1 MKKFAFLILFILVIW
16 AIWANTGKLSALPEL
31 APNISHFENLKPLQ
45 TDSIQ
50 GNVVGMQPY
59 MLESDYLSE
68 ERFFQKLEAYYQKAK
83 EEGFLKSN
91 TIVLLPEYLGTWLVI
106 LDEKPSVAKSS
117 TLTWAMAQLVLANPF
132 EFIKHYPL
140 SKNEE
145 DRIAST
151 LFRMKADQ
159 MAKAYERSFLTLS
172 KKYQVFTSAGSINL
186 PEPQVIDNQIIVKK
200 EGALYNSSFL
210 FGPDGSIFP
219 QVIKKSFPISSEK
232 PFIAASPTTA
242 IPSFE
247 LPLGKVGIL
256 VCADSWYPEAY
267 EAIKGVDLVL
277 VNSYCAVDGAMEVPW
292 AGYNGAPAPTDVD
305 LSDIGAISEQEAW
318 QKYALPGRI
327 GLSGAKHGVN
337 VFLRGELW
345 DLGTDGQPFFI
356 QNGNLLPIQSA
367 DKGGIWNMDY

>member
-1 MKKFAFLILFILVIW
+1 MKKLAILILSILVIW
-16 AIWANTGKLSALPEL
+16 AIWANTGSWSTLPEV
-31 APNISHFENLKPLQ
+31 APNISHVESLTPLPA
-45 TDSIQ
+45 DSIQ
-50 GNVVGMQPY
+50 GNVVGIQPY

-117 TLTWAMAQLVLANPF
+117 TLTWAMAQLVLTNPF
-132 EFIKHYPL
+132 EFFKHYPL

-172 KKYQVFTSAGSINL
+172 KKYQVFTAAGSINL
-186 PEPQVIDNQIIVKK
+186 PDPQVIDNQIIVKK

-232 PFIAASPTTA
+232 PFIAASPPTA
-242 IPSFE
+242 IPSFQ
-247 LPLGKVGIL
+247 LPMGKVGIL

-267 EAIKGVDLVL
+267 QAIKGVDLVL

-305 LSDIGAISEQEAW
+305 LSDIGEISEQEAW

>member
-68 ERFFQKLEAYYQKAK
+68 KRFFQKLEAYYQKAK

-159 MAKAYERSFLTLS
+159 MAKAYQKSFLTLS
-172 KKYQVFTSAGSINL
+172 KKYQVFTVAGSINL
-186 PEPQVIDNQIIVKK
+186 PEPHVIDNQIIVKK
-200 EGALYNSSFL
+200 EGSLYNSSFL
-210 FGPDGSIFP
+210 FGPDGSIYP
-219 QVIKKSFPISSEK
+219 QVIKKAFPIDSEK
-232 PFIAASPTTA
+232 PFISASSPSD
-242 IPSFE
+242 IPNFE
-247 LPLGKVGIL
+247 LPMGNVGIL

-292 AGYNGAPAPTDVD
+292 AGYNGAPAPADVD
-305 LSDIGAISEQEAW
+305 LGDIGNITELDAW

-327 GLSGAKHGVN
+327 GLSGARNGAN

-356 QNGNLLPIQSA
+356 RNGNLLLSQPA
-367 DKGGIWNMDY
+367 EKGGIWNMDF

>member
-1 MKKFAFLILFILVIW
+1 MKKFVILILSVFVIW
-16 AIWANTGKLSALPEL
+16 AIWANTESWSTLPEM
-31 APNISHFENLKPLQ
+31 APNISHVENLIPLPI
-45 TDSIQ
+45 DSLQ
-50 GNVVGMQPY
+50 GNVVGIQPY

-68 ERFFQKLEAYYQKAK
+68 TRFFQKLEAYYQKAK
-83 EEGFLKSN
+83 EEGYLSSN

-106 LDEKPSVAKSS
+106 LDEKPSVAKASS
-117 TLTWAMAQLVLANPF
+117 LTWAMAQLVLTNPF

-151 LFRMKADQ
+151 LFRMKANQ

-172 KKYQVFTSAGSINL
+172 KKYQVFTAAGSINL

-200 EGALYNSSFL
+200 EAPLYNSSFL
-210 FGPDGSIFP
+210 FGPDGSIYP
-219 QVIKKSFPISSEK
+219 TVIKKAFPIDSEK
-232 PFIAASPTTA
+232 PFIAASSPAA

-247 LPLGKVGIL
+247 LPMGKVGIL

-277 VNSYCAVDGAMEVPW
+277 VNSYCAVDGAMDVPW
-292 AGYNGAPAPTDVD
+292 AGYNGTPAPHDVS
-305 LSDIGAISEQEAW
+305 LNDIGKISEQEAW
-318 QKYALPGRI
+318 KKYALPGRL

-356 QNGNLLPIQSA
+356 RKGTLLLSQA
-367 DKGGIWNMDY
+367 AEKGGIWNMDY

>member
-1 MKKFAFLILFILVIW
+1 MKKFAFLILTILVIW
-16 AIWANTGKLSALPEL
+16 AIWANTGNWSALPEV
-31 APNISHFENLKPLQ
+31 APNISHFENLKPLP

-50 GNVVGMQPY
+50 GNVVGIQPY

-117 TLTWAMAQLVLANPF
+117 TLTWAMAQLVLTNPF
-132 EFIKHYPL
+132 EFFKHYPL

-159 MAKAYERSFLTLS
+159 MAKVYERSFLTLS
-172 KKYQVFTSAGSINL
+172 KKYQVFTAAGSINL

-232 PFIAASPTTA
+232 PFIAASLPTA
-242 IPSFE
+242 IPSFQ
-247 LPLGKVGIL
+247 LPMGKVGIL

-305 LSDIGAISEQEAW
+305 LSDIGEISEQEAW

>member
-1 MKKFAFLILFILVIW
+1 MKKFALLILTILVIW
-16 AIWANTGKLSALPEL
+16 AIWANTGNWSALPEV
-31 APNISHFENLKPLQ
+31 APNISHVENLTPLP
-45 TDSIQ
+45 TDSVQ
-50 GNVVGMQPY
+50 GNVVGIQPY

-117 TLTWAMAQLVLANPF
+117 TLTWAMAQLVLTNPF
-132 EFIKHYPL
+132 EFFKHYPL

-172 KKYQVFTSAGSINL
+172 KKYQVFTAAGSINL
-186 PEPQVIDNQIIVKK
+186 PDPQVIDNQIIVKK
-200 EGALYNSSFL
+200 EGALYNSSFI

-232 PFIAASPTTA
+232 PFITASPTTA

-247 LPLGKVGIL
+247 LPMGKVGIL

-305 LSDIGAISEQEAW
+305 LSDIGEISEQEAW
-318 QKYALPGRI
+318 QKYALPRRI

-356 QNGNLLPIQSA
+356 QNENLLPIQSA